1 MINFY
6 NMKKTLTYLS
16 LFIPIIVIAFFFLT
30 YDLINK
36 AESSASDNTS
46 GWAWSEN
53 IGWISTNCTDDVG
66 CTTGSDYGVDVSS
79 ATRDVTGAMWS
90 ENIGW
95 ISFDRSI
102 TNNPPEDPYKSVGG
116 AIAKY
121 NPATKEVSGWA
132 RALAGCQEDSN
143 IVATSCSSSDAGLAT
158 LDWDGWIKL
167 QNVTYNNATK
177 KLEGWAWGGE
187 VVGWIDFSLTSL
199 LPSGSIAASACE
211 IPKNGT
217 SCSSTVTW
225 TSQYFLGNTSVLQ
238 ESLEFSTVDNGGE
251 VRQVTPENK
260 TFFIKDL
267 GGTYSFQTTA
277 SVSCEVGSTWN
288 VVIDAC
294 EENVILATTPSITI
308 TASPTLIRKGQ
319 TADIEVTVDSTQ
331 QLTCT
336 IYGVD
341 PSSQTFTHNG
351 PVTQVKT
358 YTDFVTKKL
367 YSTQVVKVKC
377 VVDGAPAVIGEEEFR
392 INVVS
397 TGGEI

>member
-1 MINFY
+1 MR
-6 NMKKTLTYLS
+6 KTLTYLS
-16 LFIPIIVIAFFFLT
+16 LFIPAIVIVVFFLT
-30 YDLINK
+30 QDLINK
-36 AESSASDNTS
+36 AESSVSDNTS

-53 IGWISTNCTDDVG
+53 IGWISTNCTDDS
-66 CTTGSDYGVDVSS
+66 CTPGSDYGVNVSS
-79 ATRDVTGAMWS
+79 ATQDVTGNMWS

-95 ISFDRSI
+95 ISFDRSV
-102 TNNPPEDPYKSVGG
+102 TNNPPEEPYRSVPG

-121 NPATKEVSGWA
+121 DPSTKKVDGWA
-132 RALAGCQEDSN
+132 RALAGCQEDPN
-143 IVATSCSSSDAGLAT
+143 IVATSCATSNAGLAS

-187 VVGWIDFSLTSL
+187 VVGWIDFSLNQLT
-199 LPSGSIAASACE
+199 PSGSITASTCQ
-211 IPKNGT
+211 ILKGNSSCT
-217 SCSSTVTW
+217 SQINW
-225 TSQYFLGNTSVLQ
+225 TSQYFLGGTSVLQ
-238 ESLEFSTVDNGGE
+238 GSTQFSTNDNGNQS
-251 VRQVTPENK
+251 RQVSIGDS
-260 TFFIKDL
+260 TFVIKDL
-267 GGTYSFQTTA
+267 GGSFSFQTTA
-277 SVSCEVGSTWN
+277 TVSCEPGSGW
-288 VVIDAC
+288 DATLGTC
-294 EENVILATTPSITI
+294 EEVILPPTPSITI

-351 PVTQVKT
+351 PVTQVST
-358 YTDFVTKKL
+358 YTNFVTKKL